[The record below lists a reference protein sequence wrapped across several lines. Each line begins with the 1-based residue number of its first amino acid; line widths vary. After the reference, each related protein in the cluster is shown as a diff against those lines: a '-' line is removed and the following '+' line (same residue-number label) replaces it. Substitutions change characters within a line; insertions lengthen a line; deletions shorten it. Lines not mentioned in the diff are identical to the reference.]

1 MRITH
6 ISDTHNH
13 HSKLQEDLPGG
24 DLLIHSGDFSSIGR
38 KSEVE
43 RFIKWFNNLD
53 NYTYKV
59 FIAGNHD
66 LSFQSEALQRRKAD
80 WFDGPKEYEEPAEEG
95 KPYWLSQILDR
106 EFEGLVDNVFYLE
119 NESITIAGVKI
130 WGSPYSPTFGR
141 DWVFNVDRGEDAA
154 KLWSTIP
161 TDTNIVITHGPMYG
175 ALDVAYNSGLPV
187 GCEDLYNRLQIV
199 KPDLHFCG
207 HVHEGYGYKQVGD
220 MYSFNGASVSLEYQY
235 KNKPISFDYDFNTKK
250 IDFNM

>member
-13 HSKLQEDLPGG
+13 HTKLQDDLPGG
-24 DLLIHSGDFSSIGR
+24 DLLIHSGDFTSIGR

-43 RFIKWFNNLD
+43 RFIKWFNNVD

-66 LSFQSEALQRRKAD
+66 LTFESEALHRQKSA
-80 WFDGPKEYEEPAEEG
+80 WFDGGREEYETKAGIG
-95 KPYWLSQILDR
+95 KPYWLCEIL
-106 EFEGLVDNVFYLE
+106 EVGLAGSVFYLE
-119 NESITIAGVKI
+119 NETIDIEGVKI
-130 WGSPYSPTFGR
+130 WGSPCSPTFGR
-141 DWVFNVDRGEDAA
+141 DWAFNVDRGEPSER
-154 KLWSTIP
+154 LWSTIP
-161 TDTNIVITHGPMYG
+161 LDTDIVITHGPMYG
-175 ALDVAYNSGLPV
+175 VLDVAYNSGLPV
-187 GCEDLYNRLQIV
+187 GCEDLYNRLQVV

-235 KNKPISFDYDFNTKK
+235 RNKPISFDYDFNTKQ
-250 IDFNM
+250 IEFLM

>member
-13 HSKLQEDLPGG
+13 HAKLQEDLPGG
-24 DLLIHSGDFSSIGR
+24 DLLIHSGDFTSIGR
-38 KSEVE
+38 RHEIEK
-43 RFIKWFNNLD
+43 FIKWFNNID

-66 LSFQSEALQRRKAD
+66 LTFESEVLQRQKSQ
-80 WFDGPKEYEEPAEEG
+80 WFDTDVLHMTPADAA
-95 KPYWLSQILDR
+95 KPQWLCELL
-106 EFEGLVDNVFYLE
+106 EVGLRGGVFYLE
-119 NESITIAGVKI
+119 NESLDIEGVKI
-130 WGSPYSPTFGR
+130 WGSPFSPTFGR
-141 DWVFNVDRGEDAA
+141 DWAFNVDRGEDAA

-175 ALDVAYNSGLPV
+175 TLDVAYNSGLPV

>member
-24 DLLIHSGDFSSIGR
+24 DLLIHSGDFTSIGR
-38 KSEVE
+38 RHEIEK
-43 RFIKWFNNLD
+43 FIKWFNKID

-66 LSFQSEALQRRKAD
+66 LTFQSEVLQRRKSLH
-80 WFDGPKEYEEPAEEG
+80 FDGPNAYEHPADEA
-95 KPYWLSQILDR
+95 KPQWLCESL
-106 EFEGLVDNVFYLE
+106 EVGLRGGVFYLE
-119 NESITIAGVKI
+119 NESVDIEGVKV
-130 WGSPYSPTFGR
+130 WGSPFSPTFGR
-141 DWVFNVDRGEDAA
+141 DWAFNVDRGEDAA

-175 ALDVAYNSGLPV
+175 TLDVAYNSGLPV
-187 GCEDLYNRLQIV
+187 GCEDLYDRLQIV

-235 KNKPISFDYDFNTKK
+235 KNKPISFDYDFNTKQ
-250 IDFNM
+250 INFLM

>member
-1 MRITH
+1 MKITH

-24 DLLIHSGDFSSIGR
+24 DLLIHSGDFTSIGR
-38 KSEVE
+38 RSEIE
-43 RFIKWFNNLD
+43 RFIKWFNKID

-66 LSFQSEALQRRKAD
+66 LTFESEVLQRRKAD
-80 WFDGPKEYEEPAEEG
+80 WFDGMRDYDTPADEA
-95 KPYWLSQILDR
+95 KPQWLCELL
-106 EFEGLVDNVFYLE
+106 EVGLAGGVFYLE
-119 NESITIAGVKI
+119 NENITIDGVKI
-130 WGSPYSPTFGR
+130 WGSPFSPTFGR
-141 DWVFNVDRGEDAA
+141 DWAFNVNRGADSIQM
-154 KLWSTIP
+154 WNQIP
-161 TDTNIVITHGPMYG
+161 DDTDIVITHGPMYG

-199 KPDLHFCG
+199 KPHLHFCG

-235 KNKPISFDYDFNTKK
+235 KNKPISFDYNFQTKE
-250 IDFNM
+250 INFLM